1 MVLRSSLGLKNL
13 CCLRAPLLQVFSGGR
28 EFSLFNTMLEAFL
41 DLFLEKDF
49 RLSTGSTEQ

>member
-1 MVLRSSLGLKNL
+1 
-13 CCLRAPLLQVFSGGR
+13 
-28 EFSLFNTMLEAFL
+28 MLEAFL